1 LFIKNSDRRNVKI
14 KILADYMCFVSC
26 TIIRITDNDF
36 SKIYKVE
43 LLSFFFFLRHCSPCH
58 DKEFGIDSQNLCY
71 KDESNYTAT
80 ASKKIFRVPR
90 VPRERVSTDSF
101 FFFFD

>member
-1 LFIKNSDRRNVKI
+1 MF
-14 KILADYMCFVSC
+14 
-26 TIIRITDNDF
+26 F
-36 SKIYKVE
+36 SSIAIG
-43 LLSFFFFLRHCSPCH
+43 HCSPCH

-90 VPRERVSTDSF
+90 EKVSTGVF
-101 FFFFD
+101 FLTNTDRFISEEIENS